1 MIIITSLT
9 SFQTK
14 VLNLFGP
21 NNSYFAGL
29 DHRNS
34 NQYTAAEATTMTASG
49 TMNTTLPSFEN
60 LKQERNAAFQ
70 AKLKSFDENDQLGTI
85 REAVA
90 IIEPPKVEENHTE
103 G

>member
-1 MIIITSLT
+1 
-9 SFQTK
+9 
-14 VLNLFGP
+14 
-21 NNSYFAGL
+21 
-29 DHRNS
+29 
-34 NQYTAAEATTMTASG
+34 MTASG

-60 LKQERNAAFQ
+60 LKQERSAAFQ